1 LVSGV
6 GVQAVLT
13 RGSQIA
19 QSPSRACQEF
29 ALLPRPERCAAT
41 ATPGPLAEAIG
52 RLDPAAAAV
61 MLSVVMAS
69 YPRRQQLRRLMSA
82 ARYAGCAAIA
92 TAASALLASAGQIGL
107 AVIVGALAAGLGLWS
122 RRAAR
127 LARRS
132 RVGAES
138 EAQVRRALKPLTR
151 EGWHV
156 SHAVDWPGRGDLD
169 HVLRS
174 PSGMGFVIETKTLR
188 YSRAHVLRTIDE
200 ARWLARKRR
209 RYPCG
214 VLPVVC
220 VSRARGVERFEED
233 VLVVSLD
240 RLMRALRQTHAVPR

>member
-1 LVSGV
+1 MLS
-6 GVQAVLT
+6 
-13 RGSQIA
+13 
-19 QSPSRACQEF
+19 
-29 ALLPRPERCAAT
+29 
-41 ATPGPLAEAIG
+41 
-52 RLDPAAAAV
+52 AV
-61 MLSVVMAS
+61 MVS
-69 YPRRQQLRRLMSA
+69 YPRRQQLRRLQSA
-82 ARYAGCAAIA
+82 ARLAVYAAIA
-92 TAASALLASAGQIGL
+92 AAASWLLASAGQIGL
-107 AVIVGALAAGLGLWS
+107 AVIVGALAAGFGLWS

-156 SHAVDWPGRGDLD
+156 AHGVDWPGRGDLD
-169 HVLRS
+169 HVLLS
-174 PSGMGFVIETKTLR
+174 PSGIGFVIETKTLR
-188 YSRAHVLRTIDE
+188 YSRAHVVRTVDA

-220 VSRARGVERFEED
+220 VTRARRVERFESE

-240 RLMRALRQTHAVPR
+240 RLMTALRRTRPLRRRSWSTRRSREREAADQRPAPRG